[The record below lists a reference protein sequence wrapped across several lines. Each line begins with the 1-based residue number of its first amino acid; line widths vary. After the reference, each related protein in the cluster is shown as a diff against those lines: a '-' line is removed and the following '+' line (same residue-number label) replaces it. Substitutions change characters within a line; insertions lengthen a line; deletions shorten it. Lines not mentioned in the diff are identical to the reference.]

1 MQVPRLAA
9 DVPNAKALQVEGSL
23 VIGLRTPSSKVFTVT
38 APNPLGWRFL
48 MLAAAGTV
56 VTALVLGIPT
66 AVIPNPVFHRIID
79 AGASNYFFWASTSV
93 VTGALLATY
102 LVPRTIKDRAAEAG
116 LGGGF
121 LAFLAV
127 GCPLCNKAV
136 VVLLGTSGAVSI
148 FQPIQPF
155 LGALGLLL
163 ASLALAVR
171 LRGIRRGCR
180 VDYSPA

>member
-1 MQVPRLAA
+1 MNR
-9 DVPNAKALQVEGSL
+9 D
-23 VIGLRTPSSKVFTVT
+23 
-38 APNPLGWRFL
+38 PLGVRFFL
-48 MLAAAGTV
+48 LAAAGAV
-56 VTALVLGIPT
+56 LTALALGIPT
-66 AVIPNPVFHRIID
+66 AIIPNPVFHRIIE
-79 AGASNYFFWASTSV
+79 AGASSYFFWASTSV

-102 LVPRTIKDRAAEAG
+102 ALPRVVKDRAAEAG

-121 LAFLAV
+121 LAYIAV

-136 VVLLGTSGAVSI
+136 VVLLGASGAVTI

-163 ASLALAVR
+163 ASIALAVR

-180 VDYSPA
+180 IDLSAAA

>member
-1 MQVPRLAA
+1 MNR
-9 DVPNAKALQVEGSL
+9 D
-23 VIGLRTPSSKVFTVT
+23 
-38 APNPLGWRFL
+38 PLGIRFVL
-48 MLAAAGTV
+48 LAAAGAV
-56 VTALVLGIPT
+56 VVAVALGIPT
-66 AVIPNPVFHRIID
+66 ATIPNPVFHRIID
-79 AGASNYFFWASTSV
+79 AGASNYFFWAATSV

-102 LVPRTIKDRAAEAG
+102 ALPRVVKDRAAEAG

-121 LAFLAV
+121 LAYLAV

-136 VVLLGTSGAVSI
+136 VALLGASGAVTV

-163 ASLALAVR
+163 ASIALAVR

-180 VDYSPA
+180 VDLSAAA